1 METHLLLDIEETIMV
16 CSLVSMATQIARM
29 ETGNGR
35 FVHHLVMLQV
45 WCFSIVSL
53 NISLGS
59 PLSIPLMNQIER
71 GRRVEREIE
80 WIGTETVAQGMI
92 ESEIETE
99 VKGTRKPIGAML
111 VGGDEY
117 EQTFFLCFAC

>member
-1 METHLLLDIEETIMV
+1 M
-16 CSLVSMATQIARM
+16 CS
-29 ETGNGR
+29 
-35 FVHHLVMLQV
+35 
-45 WCFSIVSL
+45 
-53 NISLGS
+53 IS
-59 PLSIPLMNQIER
+59 LMNQIER